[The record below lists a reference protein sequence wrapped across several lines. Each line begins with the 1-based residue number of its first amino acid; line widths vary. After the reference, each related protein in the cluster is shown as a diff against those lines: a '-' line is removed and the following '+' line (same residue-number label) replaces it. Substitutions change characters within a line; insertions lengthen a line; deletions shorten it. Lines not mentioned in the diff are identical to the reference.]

1 MGPRSRASRPRGRP
15 RAAAVV
21 ALAAVLGAAMAACGT
36 SWKPSGLAAAFHAVP
51 NGAYVIDGS
60 DRVEIDGITRLLRT
74 LGRTPEVVAAIDPAK
89 IGAGIVWI
97 PESARNQPELATAAV
112 AALRRGA
119 RLVMAG
125 PSDAAAR
132 IGLSFGPDK
141 VEVAGERYAASPDL
155 EVTWAHPRT
164 TWAVH
169 DSRTDYVADT
179 TPDGRH
185 PLAIT
190 GSVGSGSFLW
200 MAVGAGTGAAE
211 RFPLLPL
218 MLRDLLGVGPSSL
231 WRQGIDLY
239 VDPGSLRGA
248 DPATLADRWV
258 TEGVRRVY
266 IAAWEFGFES
276 GNAPYDAYIR
286 AAHTRGIAAYA
297 WLEPPVVSDPFYAA
311 HPECHEKTASGRD
324 AVGDWRKLVALE
336 DPGGFSLAV
345 TAYDQVLSAHDWDGV
360 NVAELYFEDP
370 LSGPDRPALYT
381 PMSTWVR
388 SDFKARHGFDPADI
402 FNPRS
407 KRYKGRSTA
416 SLKLFTAYRRNLV
429 TDLHRRLTAAV
440 PRGLPVVV
448 TTIDDKLAPY
458 TAANVGVDVPAL
470 QKLAASAPFQIQYED
485 PFTVWTQGP
494 RRYELIHGL
503 YPTGT
508 VFDVNAVPRPGGR
521 PTSVP
526 TGSELLVTVAAA
538 AGRTGELALYAEGTV
553 SPLDGQWLAGAMAA
567 GASAVP
573 DASFA
578 TTGEVVHVTT
588 PFTVRVPGPPGTR
601 SATVDGRPWPLV
613 DAQGRALVTAG
624 THVVAFSPWTA
635 RELGVR
641 SCSCDIS
648 VARVDGPT
656 ILVYYT
662 SPSRAWL
669 LLDRA
674 PARIT
679 VDGRPLPVRT
689 GPHGGTVV
697 ELPSGG
703 HTFVAT

>member
-1 MGPRSRASRPRGRP
+1 MGPGSRAGSPRR
-15 RAAAVV
+15 RLRTAAVA
-21 ALAAVLGAAMAACGT
+21 ALCGVLGAAMAACGT
-36 SWKPSGLAAAFHAVP
+36 SWKPSGLAVAFHAVP

-60 DRVEIDGITRLLRT
+60 DRVEVDGIIRLLRT
-74 LGRTPEVVAAIDPAK
+74 LGRTPEVVDSVDPAMV
-89 IGAGIVWI
+89 GNGIVWI
-97 PESARNQPELATAAV
+97 PESARNRPELATRAV

-125 PSDAAAR
+125 PSDAATQV
-132 IGLSFGPDK
+132 GLSFGPDK
-141 VEVAGERYAASPDL
+141 VDVTGERYVASPDL
-155 EVTWAHPRT
+155 KVTWTHPRT

-169 DSRTDYVADT
+169 DPRRDYVAAT
-179 TPDGRH
+179 TPDGRN

-190 GSVGSGSFLW
+190 GSVGAGSFLW

-218 MLRDLLGVGPSSL
+218 MLRDLLGVGPSPL

-239 VDPGSLRGA
+239 VDPGSLGGA
-248 DPATLADRWV
+248 NPAALADRWL

-266 IAAWEFGFES
+266 IAAWEFGFKS
-276 GNAPYDAYIR
+276 GNAPYDAYID

-311 HPECHEKTASGRD
+311 HPECHEKTATGRD
-324 AVGDWRKLVALE
+324 AVGDWRKLIALE
-336 DPGGFSLAV
+336 DPACFTLAV

-360 NVAELYFEDP
+360 DIAELYFEAP

-381 PMSTWVR
+381 PMSAWVR

-407 KRYKGRSTA
+407 KRYRGRSTA
-416 SLKLFTAYRRNLV
+416 SLKVFTTYRRNLV
-429 TDLHRRLTAAV
+429 TDLHRRLIAAV
-440 PRGLPVVV
+440 PGRLPVVV
-448 TTIDDKLAPY
+448 TTIDDKLAPD
-458 TAANVGVDVPAL
+458 TARNVGVDVTAL
-470 QKLAASAPFQIQYED
+470 RRLAASAPFQIQYED

-494 RRYELIHGL
+494 RRYDIIHDL

-508 VFDVNAVPRPGGR
+508 VFDVNDVVRPGGR

-538 AGRTGELALYAEGTV
+538 SGRTGELALYAEGTI
-553 SPLDGQWLAGAMAA
+553 PRLDGQWLAGAVAA
-567 GASAVP
+567 QASAVP
-573 DASFA
+573 DPSFP
-578 TTGEVVHVTT
+578 TVGEVVHVTS

-601 SATVDGRPWPLV
+601 SATVDGKPWPLV
-613 DAQGRALVTAG
+613 DGKGRVLVTAG
-624 THVVAFSPWTA
+624 RHVVAFSPWPA
-635 RELGVR
+635 RDLAVR
-641 SCSCDIS
+641 SCSCEIT
-648 VARVDGPT
+648 VARTDGPT

-662 SPSRAWL
+662 APSRAWL
-669 LLDRA
+669 VLDRA
-674 PARIT
+674 PTRVTI
-679 VDGRPLPVRT
+679 DGHPLPVRSA
-689 GPHGGTVV
+689 PQGGVAV
-697 ELPSGG
+697 ELPAGG